1 METATSINNKIVR
14 VEVDSDGIAVLT
26 IDMQELPTNVMN
38 AESTPAI
45 YGAAMETVGNPEVKG
60 LVITSAKRDFF
71 AGGDLKWM
79 LGLTEPE
86 DVFKGLNEGNEAMR
100 ALETCGK
107 PVVAA
112 INGNALGGGYEI
124 PLGCH
129 YRIAVNDSRIRI
141 GLPETQLGLIPGAG
155 GTQRLPRIVGIQK
168 SLELILQG
176 KTMNPEKAL
185 KTGLVDHLVN
195 AKEELV
201 PAAKQWILD
210 VGNAVQPWDKK
221 GFKVPG
227 GAVMSPQGGQTFA
240 GGIAMTMQKTKGNYP
255 NAQFAMSA
263 IFEGLLL
270 PIDKALVTEARYFTK
285 AVFSK
290 EARNIIRTGF
300 FNVNK
305 ANKGAARPKEI
316 EKYELKKIGVLGAGM
331 MGAGIAYVTAKSGLE
346 VVLKD
351 VSDENAERGK
361 DYSRKL
367 VHKAQS
373 KGRLSKEKG
382 DVLLDKI
389 KTTTDPNDVADC
401 DLVIEAVF
409 EKRELKYQ
417 VTKETEAVLSK
428 DKIYASNTSTLP
440 ITGLAEASE
449 RPENFIGLHFFSPVD
464 KMPLVEI
471 IMGEKT
477 SDYALAAAIDYVMK
491 IRKTPIVVNDSRG
504 FFTSRVFSTFTSE
517 GIDMLTEG
525 IPAAL
530 IENAA
535 KDVGMPVGPLAVT
548 DEVNIG
554 LAFKIGKQTELDTGI
569 KNNRPSAKVIQ
580 QFVEELD
587 RPGKKEGKGFYEY
600 PEKGKKHLWDG
611 LAELF
616 PVKEDHLDYETVK
629 KRLLHIQALETV
641 RCLEE
646 GVLRAKE
653 DGDVGSLMGFGFPP
667 YTGGAISYI
676 DYVGIKT
683 FVAEC
688 EDFANRF
695 GERFKPTDKL
705 KQMAAEGRGF
715 YS

>member
-1 METATSINNKIVR
+1 METTVSIHNNMVS
-14 VEVDSDGIAVLT
+14 VAVDADGIAILT
-26 IDMQELPTNVMN
+26 IDMKELPTNVMN
-38 AESTPAI
+38 ADSTPAI
-45 YGAAMETVGNPEVKG
+45 YGAAMEAVENPEVKG
-60 LVITSAKRDFF
+60 LIITSAKRDFF

-79 LGLTEPE
+79 LSLTDPKEVFDGLI
-86 DVFKGLNEGNEAMR
+86 EGNEAMR
-100 ALETCGK
+100 TLETCGK

-129 YRIAVNDSRIRI
+129 YRVAVNDSRIRI

-155 GTQRLPRIVGIQK
+155 GTQRLPRIIGIQK
-168 SLELILQG
+168 AMELILQG

-185 KTGLVDHLVN
+185 KTGLIDQLV
-195 AKEELV
+195 ATKEELI
-201 PAAKQWILD
+201 PAAKKWILE
-210 VGNAVQPWDKK
+210 VGNATQAWDKK

-227 GAVMSPQGGQTFA
+227 GGVMTPQGGQTFA

-255 NAQFAMSA
+255 NAQFAMSS
-263 IFEGLLL
+263 IFEGLQL
-270 PIDKALVTEARYFTK
+270 PMEKALVTEARYFTK

-316 EKYELKKIGVLGAGM
+316 EKYELNKVGILGAGM

-351 VSDENAERGK
+351 ISAEGAEKGK

-367 VHKAQS
+367 VNKAQS
-373 KGRLSKEKG
+373 KGRMTKEKG
-382 DVLLDKI
+382 DALLDKI
-389 KTTTDPNDVADC
+389 HTTADAAAVADC

-417 VTKETEAVLSK
+417 VTKETEAVLPP
-428 DKIYASNTSTLP
+428 DKVYASNTSTLP
-440 ITGLAEASE
+440 ITGLATASE

-504 FFTSRVFSTFTSE
+504 FFTSRVFGTFTSE

-535 KDVGMPVGPLAVT
+535 KDAGMPVGPLAVT

-554 LAFKIGKQTELDTGI
+554 LALKIGRQTELDTGV
-569 KNNRPSAKVIQ
+569 KNERPSAKVIE

-600 PEKGKKHLWDG
+600 PEGGKKYLWEG

-676 DYVGIKT
+676 DYVGIKQ
-683 FVAEC
+683 FVEEC

-695 GERFKPTDKL
+695 GERFQPTEKL
-705 KQMAAEGRGF
+705 KQMAAEGKGF